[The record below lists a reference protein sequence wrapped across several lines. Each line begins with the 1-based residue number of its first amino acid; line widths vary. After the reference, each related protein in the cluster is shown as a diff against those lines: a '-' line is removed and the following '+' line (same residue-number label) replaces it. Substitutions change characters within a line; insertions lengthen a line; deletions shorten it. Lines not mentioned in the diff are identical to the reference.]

1 MKIACCALLAGFLFL
16 QFPGRLAAVAPRTG
30 PGPRVAPRIVI
41 SASSQVS
48 SAATTAPQPQA
59 YTLPPDKLA
68 KAIALGRIR
77 NILELVDA
85 LWGLAALWLLLATRA
100 AAGLEAW
107 VHRVCRPRW
116 LQGLLF
122 FAAFLVITSLAELP
136 LETYGHH
143 ISRSYGISV
152 SGWGS
157 WLGDL
162 AKGLGLSLL
171 FGSPILLFFNWIV
184 RRWPRRYWLAA
195 WLVTLPLLVL
205 SAFAEPLFEPIF
217 NHYEPL
223 AENHPA
229 LVTELEKMV
238 ARTGTNIP
246 PDRMFLMKASVKSN
260 GLNAYVSGLG
270 ATKRIVIWDTMADR
284 LPDDEI
290 LFLCGHE
297 TGHYVLR
304 HIPKGLVLTAIVLFF
319 VYWACAGIAAWL
331 ARHFAGRWLL
341 TGQDDL
347 QQAWMRRNGT
357 VGQEFIPGIK
367 SPESMRALT
376 PEECFSGDSPIASF
390 CLDRAAPLS
399 TRAGFIVLLLTVSVA
414 GFVLA
419 PVDNTISRHFEHEAD
434 VYGQEAIHGIVPDPQ
449 KTAIA
454 AFNALGEAWL
464 DDPNPSPFI
473 EFWTYNHPSTQTR
486 ANFAAHYDPWAN
498 GGHGKF
504 FEK

>member
-1 MKIACCALLAGFLFL
+1 
-16 QFPGRLAAVAPRTG
+16 
-30 PGPRVAPRIVI
+30 
-41 SASSQVS
+41 
-48 SAATTAPQPQA
+48 
-59 YTLPPDKLA
+59 
-68 KAIALGRIR
+68 
-77 NILELVDA
+77 
-85 LWGLAALWLLLATRA
+85 
-100 AAGLEAW
+100 
-107 VHRVCRPRW
+107 
-116 LQGLLF
+116 
-122 FAAFLVITSLAELP
+122 LP
-136 LETYGHH
+136 LDVYGHH
-143 ISRSYGISV
+143 VSRSYGISV
-152 SGWGS
+152 EGWAS
-157 WLGDL
+157 WLGEL
-162 AKGLGLSLL
+162 AKSLGLSVL

-195 WLVTLPLLVL
+195 WAVTLPLLVI

-217 NHYEPL
+217 NQYEPL
-223 AENHPA
+223 ATNHPA
-229 LVTELEKMV
+229 LVAELEKMV

-246 PDRMFLMKASVKSN
+246 PDRIFLMKASAKSN

-284 LPDDEI
+284 LPANEI

-304 HIPKGLVLTAIVLFF
+304 HIPKGIVLTAVALFF

-331 ARHFAGRWLL
+331 ACRFAARW
-341 TGQDDL
+341 
-347 QQAWMRRNGT
+347 
-357 VGQEFIPGIK
+357 
-367 SPESMRALT
+367 ALNVDENQLNSGA
-376 PEECFSGDSPIASF
+376 PSIAFSAIGGNQT
-390 CLDRAAPLS
+390 PLS
-399 TRAGFIVLLLTVSVA
+399 TRTGFVVLLFTISVA

-434 VYGQEAIHGIVPDPQ
+434 IYGQEAIHGIVPDPQ

-464 DDPNPSPFI
+464 DDPNPSPFL

-504 FEK
+504 FDK

>member
-1 MKIACCALLAGFLFL
+1 MNFARCSLLAGFLFL
-16 QFPGRLAAVAPRTG
+16 QFPPQLAAVAPRIG

-41 SASSQVS
+41 SASSQPALS
-48 SAATTAPQPQA
+48 TSAQTSAKLQQA
-59 YTLPPDKLA
+59 YMLPLDKLA

-77 NILELVDA
+77 NILEVIDA
-85 LWGLAALWLLLATRA
+85 LWGLAVLWLLLATRA

-107 VHRVCRPRW
+107 VHRICRQRW

-122 FAAFLVITSLAELP
+122 FAALLVITSLADLP
-136 LETYGHH
+136 IDIYGHH
-143 ISRSYGISV
+143 VSRSYGISI

-157 WLGDL
+157 WLGEL
-162 AKGLGLSLL
+162 AKSLGLSVLV
-171 FGSPILLFFNWIV
+171 GSPILLFFNWIV

-195 WLVTLPLLVL
+195 WAVTLPLLVI

-217 NHYEPL
+217 NQYEPL
-223 AENHPA
+223 ARNHPA
-229 LVTELEKMV
+229 LVAELEKMV

-246 PDRMFLMKASVKSN
+246 PNRIFLMKASAKSN

-270 ATKRIVIWDTMADR
+270 ATKRIVLWDTMTDR
-284 LPDDEI
+284 LPADEI

-304 HIPKGLVLTAIVLFF
+304 HIPKGIAITAVALFF
-319 VYWACAGIAAWL
+319 VYWACAGVAAWS

-341 TGQDDL
+341 T
-347 QQAWMRRNGT
+347 
-357 VGQEFIPGIK
+357 
-367 SPESMRALT
+367 SPEV
-376 PEECFSGDSPIASF
+376 GAS
-390 CLDRAAPLS
+390 PLS
-399 TRAGFIVLLLTVSVA
+399 TRAGFVVLLFTISVV
-414 GFVLA
+414 GFILA
-419 PVDNTISRHFEHEAD
+419 PVDNTVSRHFEHEAD
-434 VYGQEAIHGIVPDPQ
+434 IYGQEAIHGIVPDPQ
-449 KTAIA
+449 KTTIA

-498 GGHGKF
+498 GGRGEF
-504 FEK
+504 FDK